1 MKRSA
6 HRRAILALILVT
18 VIWGSGF
25 IATAYAIASQLHVG
39 WIMMIRFFV
48 GALLIGA
55 VFRRRVFAAGKRGM
69 LHGIGAGIILFGA
82 FYTQT
87 LGQGMTQVSHAALI
101 TATNVVM
108 IPFLLWLLTK
118 KRPGKRV
125 FLLSLMTML
134 GVVLLNITEDM
145 QLTFGKGEALVLLCA
160 LLFALHITYLDLV
173 CAGDDPVQVAFWQ
186 LAAAAACGGA
196 VLLLTRPAVNASQFQ
211 KGLAPVVYLGL
222 FSTGLCYFLQTW
234 AQKHVRASEAGI
246 VLSCEGMFGTI
257 FSLLLGME
265 HLRPAML
272 AGGGIITLSV
282 ILSETWGREGGP
294 S

>member
-1 MKRSA
+1 
-6 HRRAILALILVT
+6 
-18 VIWGSGF
+18 
-25 IATAYAIASQLHVG
+25 
-39 WIMMIRFFV
+39 
-48 GALLIGA
+48 
-55 VFRRRVFAAGKRGM
+55 
-69 LHGIGAGIILFGA
+69 
-82 FYTQT
+82 
-87 LGQGMTQVSHAALI
+87 
-101 TATNVVM
+101 
-108 IPFLLWLLTK
+108 
-118 KRPGKRV
+118 
-125 FLLSLMTML
+125 MTML